1 MCAEVYKHQNIKTGG
16 NLFGLWT
23 TSGSAFVHVVLGP
36 GKNCRRTESSFHQD
50 LEYMH
55 RVGRFVN
62 DNYML
67 CHIGEWH
74 SRHSLSLNRPSDRDQ
89 QTVRHNFP
97 QGVTKFL
104 VIIANI
110 KNRDTILLSPYF
122 FIDGGRRYE
131 KAEFEVL
138 DCDSPFSTD
147 FKIMEQIDLGA
158 ECQRH
163 KTALV
168 ERASHRGE
176 PSRNTRN
183 RQNTRSNPERS
194 GNASSTC
201 VQANQSSTSSIHD
214 ANSLIPQVDAAKPN
228 SNQIISKPQADQ
240 SSSKCE
246 DISSGPTRRHSVES
260 IGKDESD
267 LNPSKYENDTSSN
280 SEITTPVSETTTSA
294 GNQAEPD
301 SKNDQSISN
310 TLANQSPSE
319 SQDIPGGF
327 TPDNSVEAMDADDTD
342 PSASKDSNDTS
353 SSFENIVSDTVSQ
366 PVSPARKQADLH
378 SKDEQSIS
386 HYQVH
391 PSLSKSQ
398 DSPSESTSGDSEEV
412 MDIDDSDLILHD
424 DDTDISSGSE
434 ISPSESETI
443 TPVGSPA
450 EPDRNKNDDDDER
463 PSEKE
468 IVLKKIYDELKYWFG
483 TKPQSNFNFKTSNC
497 PGAIEIRFKHNYK
510 HWMIRFPPDF
520 PGTPA
525 KLFHTSEDSVRF
537 KECAQFDV
545 VEPLNDEV
553 NMLLTLKNIC
563 GACKICKKFTKESLS
578 RPDFNLRNM
587 DKLADFAHE
596 FVIKLDKYFADFSG
610 FKLNHFEDTSD
621 ATIGFEHNSQ
631 WWVINI
637 PALFPDA
644 PAKVYRKR
652 YNESFQQNDVL
663 LYENNQQGPQVLNTP
678 QLVIKAINYN
688 CFCSKCEKAHERR
701 Y

>member
-1 MCAEVYKHQNIKTGG
+1 MCTEVYKHQHIETGG

-23 TSGSAFVHVVLGP
+23 TSGSAMIHVAPGP
-36 GKNCRRTESSFHQD
+36 GKNCKRTTTSFHQD
-50 LEYMH
+50 IEYMH

-74 SRHSLSLNRPSDRDQ
+74 SHHSLSLNRPSAGDE
-89 QTVRHNFP
+89 QTVRRNFP

-104 VIIANI
+104 VIIVNI

-138 DCDSPFSTD
+138 NCDSPFSTD

-158 ECQRH
+158 EYQRH

-176 PSRNTRN
+176 PSKNTRN

-214 ANSLIPQVDAAKPN
+214 TNSLISQVDTAKPN

-246 DISSGPTRRHSVES
+246 DISSGPTRRNSVES
-260 IGKDESD
+260 IGKDERD
-267 LNPSKYENDTSSN
+267 LNPSKYENDTSS
-280 SEITTPVSETTTSA
+280 SSGITASVCETITSA

-301 SKNDQSISN
+301 SRNDQSISN
-310 TLANQSPSE
+310 TLANQSPPE
-319 SQDIPGGF
+319 SQDIPGGI

-342 PSASKDSNDTS
+342 PSASNDSNDTS
-353 SSFENIVSDTVSQ
+353 SSFETVFQ
-366 PVSPARKQADLH
+366 PVPPSRKQAYPD
-378 SKDEQSIS
+378 SKDDQSIF
-386 HYQVH
+386 HYQVD
-391 PSLSKSQ
+391 PSLSNSQ
-398 DSPSESTSGDSEEV
+398 DTPSESTSGDSEEA
-412 MDIDDSDLILHD
+412 MDTDDSDLIPRGD
-424 DDTDISSGSE
+424 DKDISSSSE
-434 ISPSESETI
+434 ISSSEYETI

-450 EPDRNKNDDDDER
+450 EPDRNKNDVDDER

-483 TKPQSNFNFKTSNC
+483 TKPESSFNFQFSNNC

-510 HWMIRFPPDF
+510 YWMIRFPADF
-520 PGTPA
+520 PATPA

-537 KECAQFDV
+537 NECAHFDL

-553 NMLLTLKNIC
+553 NILLTVKNIC
-563 GACKICKKFTKESLS
+563 SECKICKKFTKESLS
-578 RPDFNLRNM
+578 RADFNLRNM
-587 DKLADFAHE
+587 DKLANFAHE
-596 FVIKLDKYFADFSG
+596 FVTKLDKYFPDVTECNI
-610 FKLNHFEDTSD
+610 NHPSDTSH
-621 ATIGFEHNSQ
+621 ATITFKHGTKR
-631 WWVINI
+631 WVINV
-637 PALFPDA
+637 PAQFPDA
-644 PAKVYRKR
+644 PAKVYQSDK
-652 YNESFQQNDVL
+652 ESSQQSDVL
-663 LYENNQQGPQVLNTP
+663 LYEKHPQGPQVLNTR
-678 QLVIKAINYN
+678 QLIIKAINCN
-688 CFCSKCEKAHERR
+688 CFCSKCEKMHERR